1 MTVHH
6 LIVADPRSLRC
17 QFFVRELEEFRA
29 QNAAQNAAHDSTPSV
44 RVIDWRQLCR
54 AESPADLRQEAGAAD
69 APTLLRI
76 ESPARDPEVIRRL
89 LQRGQRAVGQTVA
102 EWPELVD
109 GWIAPQPLL
118 FSGLRACLHTLD
130 QFTRQQSAIINRYN
144 LEDVLTLFDKNRTA
158 DLLRDHDLPVPDS
171 FAADDRTP
179 DLREQIQAAGW
190 EAAFLKLAT
199 GSCASGIVKLDAAAR
214 TGVTT
219 TQQLQGQ
226 FYNSYRV
233 REIEGDSLDEVLTF
247 LLAQSV
253 TVQRAV
259 PKATVGGHNF
269 DVRVVVLH
277 GQVVATI
284 FRVSRHPMTNLHL
297 GGRRGDA
304 RQCRAQIPQRHWLDA
319 MGHCEQAATLFDV
332 PCVGIDVAFDR
343 YTGRPWILEMNA
355 FGDFFPRWVNDRG
368 QTIHRMEIEQTAR
381 LQ

>member
-1 MTVHH
+1 MRY
-6 LIVADPRSLRC
+6 LIVGDPGSLRC
-17 QFFVRELEEFRA
+17 QFFVRELQEF
-29 QNAAQNAAHDSTPSV
+29 QAAKNGTLNV
-44 RVIDWRQLCR
+44 CVLDWRQLCR
-54 AESPADLRQEAGAAD
+54 AETPADLLAEAGTLA

-89 LQRGQRAVGQTVA
+89 LQRGQRAAGQTVA

-118 FSGLRACLHTLD
+118 FSGLRACLLTLD

-144 LEDVLTLFDKNRTA
+144 VEDVLTLFDKNRTA
-158 DLLRDHDLPVPDS
+158 DRLRDHDLPVPDS

-179 DLREQIQAAGW
+179 DLREKIQAAGW
-190 EAAFLKLAT
+190 EAAYLKLAT
-199 GSCASGIVKLDAAAR
+199 GSCASGIVRLNADAR
-214 TGVTT
+214 TGITT

-233 REIEGDSLDEVLTF
+233 RTIEGGPLEEVLAF
-247 LLAQSV
+247 LLAQTV
-253 TVQRAV
+253 TVQKGV
-259 PKATVGGHNF
+259 MKATVGGHNF

-277 GQVVATI
+277 GKVVATI

-297 GGRRGDA
+297 GGRRGEA

-343 YTGRPWILEMNA
+343 YTGCPWILEMNA
-355 FGDFFPRWVNDRG
+355 FGDFFPRWVSDRG
-368 QTIHRMEIEQTAR
+368 KTIHRMEIEHTAG
-381 LQ
+381 LL